1 MTIQLNY
8 RSIMITKMRNGQYWQ
23 TKTLLVSLTK
33 TITKS
38 CQRCHTKQCSY
49 HLIIRSFSFS
59 FHILFLIL
67 DSSICQAV
75 SQYVRNKQVTHD
87 SHMTTVNIHL
97 LEDHQDVPLEI
108 LQSNDPIVIIRYCI

>member
-1 MTIQLNY
+1 MYNH
-8 RSIMITKMRNGQYWQ
+8 
-23 TKTLLVSLTK
+23 VVPF
-33 TITKS
+33 
-38 CQRCHTKQCSY
+38 
-49 HLIIRSFSFS
+49 IRSFSSSFHILFLILDSMLHVVPFICSFS
-59 FHILFLIL
+59 HILFLIL

-75 SQYVRNKQVTHD
+75 SQYVRNKQVTQSHD